1 VSAAQQRGTL
11 ETHMSVKIGTFGP
24 LAEAEFAELRQQKVR
39 KANPALV
46 ALLDEIATG
55 RPVRYRSWT
64 ARVLAACGWPSA

>member
-1 VSAAQQRGTL
+1 
-11 ETHMSVKIGTFGP
+11 MSVKIGTFGP

-55 RPVRYRSWT
+55 RPVRYRS
-64 ARVLAACGWPSA
+64 